1 MTPAVAELAAPP
13 GSSRL
18 MRTRQ
23 AIAGALEAGGIRVAY
38 GGKLAAPC
46 VLVEAGDPWAAVE
59 SLHGRR
65 VARWKLTAVAGRAD
79 SEGALDALA
88 ELVDT
93 ADAALLGLPG
103 VQLPTWAKPFDAQ
116 LGAVPYAATVAT
128 IQLMTEVQ
136 T

>member
-1 MTPAVAELAAPP
+1 MTPAVAELAAP
-13 GSSRL
+13 GTSRL

-23 AIAGALEAGGIRVAY
+23 AIAAALEAGGLRVATT
-38 GGKLAAPC
+38 GQLAAPG
-46 VLVEAGDPWAAVE
+46 VLLEAGDPWAAVE

-65 VARWKLTAVAGRAD
+65 VARWKVTLVAGRSD
-79 SEGALDALA
+79 SEGALDTLA
-88 ELVDT
+88 ELVDA
-93 ADAALLGLPG
+93 ADRALLGLPG

-128 IQLMTEVQ
+128 IQLSTEVL